1 MKMSRVT
8 ARWLSTIGLTAA
20 LGVGA
25 TVGLSGAAG
34 ASSRV
39 GRTRHQGSAGA
50 VSTTSFSFNASV
62 SGLAPTAVT
71 ITGSGQADFKT
82 DALWLSVNVPAVV
95 TKLIPGGS
103 ASPEVINV
111 VESGGT
117 VYLKVPTLDSLIG
130 TPWIAVALPSKTKAT
145 GEGVLSKVASAL
157 GNVHAIVSFAEAHHA
172 TVTPLPPTT
181 VDGVHATGNQIVAT
195 LSHKGR
201 SHPLTASVWADSSDQ
216 LVQGNV
222 STSLTTPKGTIGLT
236 ASVNFS
242 GYGAP
247 VTVTVP
253 PSSQVKTIPFST
265 VLMFLGKG
273 SHSHARV

>member
-1 MKMSRVT
+1 
-8 ARWLSTIGLTAA
+8 
-20 LGVGA
+20 
-25 TVGLSGAAG
+25 
-34 ASSRV
+34 
-39 GRTRHQGSAGA
+39 
-50 VSTTSFSFNASV
+50 
-62 SGLAPTAVT
+62 
-71 ITGSGQADFKT
+71 
-82 DALWLSVNVPAVV
+82 
-95 TKLIPGGS
+95 
-103 ASPEVINV
+103 
-111 VESGGT
+111 
-117 VYLKVPTLDSLIG
+117 LKVPTLDSLIG